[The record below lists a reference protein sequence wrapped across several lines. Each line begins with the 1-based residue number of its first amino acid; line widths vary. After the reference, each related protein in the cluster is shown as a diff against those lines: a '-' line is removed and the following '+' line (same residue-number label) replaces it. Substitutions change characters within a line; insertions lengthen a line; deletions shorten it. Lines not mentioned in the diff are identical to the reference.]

1 MSYALAAYAVVI
13 GGVFAYAA
21 WLARARRRL
30 LRELAAHAVSN
41 GG

>member
-1 MSYALAAYAVVI
+1 MSYALAAYAVVL

-30 LRELAAHAVSN
+30 ARALAAPPDPN